1 MVPDSS
7 LSRRQVLASGG
18 AAGALLGGSALA
30 RRYLRTVAGATTVGG
45 ASGWPMV
52 ARDPG
57 GTAYAPEADP
67 PTDGVNVRW
76 RRGILAGSGADE
88 RPAPVVAGGVVYAVG
103 PFGSEN
109 APHSPELLAA
119 SASDGDVLAR
129 VRQPVRTAPAVAPAR
144 AYRRRTVAT
153 LETPTFDPHRLVG
166 LPGADAGS
174 GGWVDGDGSDPWVGA
189 DPTRWRASVDAASD
203 SYSQVH
209 FGGTTTPP
217 PVAAGDTL
225 VTYFRGTLAAV
236 DGSSGTVR
244 WTSDESLP
252 ATRPAIRDGAA
263 YVVGPEGGIR
273 AYDLATGASTDLS
286 VDLPGR
292 PMYLAAT
299 PARLY
304 VAGEGWVRAHSFDG
318 SADWRATFPEGASV
332 PTGPVAVA
340 EGTVYARRAD
350 MTATRLCALDAD
362 DGSLRWVCEGVA
374 PSEAAYLPAA
384 TDDAVYV
391 PTDAGGL
398 AAVDAA
404 DGSVRWRFDP
414 GGEPCSPAALAGD
427 AVYVVANAHLYALE
441 EA

>member
-18 AAGALLGGSALA
+18 AAGALLGGGVLA
-30 RRYLRTVAGATTVGG
+30 RRLLPTAAGR
-45 ASGWPMV
+45 SPDGWPMV

-67 PTDGVNVRW
+67 PTDGVKVRW
-76 RRGILAGSGADE
+76 KYGLPPWPGADV

-103 PFGSEN
+103 PHESMP
-109 APHSPELLAA
+109 PHSPELVAL
-119 SASDGDVLAR
+119 SASEGSVLAR
-129 VRQPVRTAPAVAPAR
+129 ARRPVRSAPAVAPAR
-144 AYRRRTVAT
+144 AYRARTVAT

-166 LPGADAGS
+166 LPGADAGT
-174 GGWVDGDGSDPWVGA
+174 GGWLGGGESAPWTGTDA
-189 DPTRWRASVDAASD
+189 TRWTASVDADSD
-203 SYSQVH
+203 SYSRIR
-209 FGGTTTPP
+209 FGGATTPP
-217 PVAAGDTL
+217 PVAVGDAL
-225 VTYFRGTLAAV
+225 VTFFRGTLAAV
-236 DGSSGTVR
+236 DGSSGAVR
-244 WTSDESLP
+244 WTSDEGLP
-252 ATRPAIRDGAA
+252 ATRPAVRDGAA
-263 YVVGPEGGIR
+263 YVVGPDRGVR
-273 AYDLATGASTDLS
+273 SYDLATGASTDLS

-304 VAGEGWVRAHSFDG
+304 VAGQGWVSAHSFDG

-332 PTGPVAVA
+332 PAGPVAVA
-340 EGTVYARRAD
+340 DGTVYVRRAD
-350 MTATRLCALDAD
+350 TTATRLCALDAD
-362 DGSLRWVCEGVA
+362 DGSVRWVCEGVT

-398 AAVDAA
+398 AAVDAD

-414 GGEPCSPAALAGD
+414 GTEPCSPAAIVDD
-427 AVYVVANAHLYALE
+427 AVYVVGSEHLYALE
-441 EA
+441 EP